1 MENEFPPNSHSR
13 KEVRPL
19 RPSES
24 SPEKKHITKVTTGK
38 VTIRKKPLGRRFVEA
53 FTGDANKGVGEYVLL
68 DVIIPGIKD
77 ILADASITTI
87 ERSLFGDDIPGRR
100 TRRTNGGGGGFTSYN
115 RMSSGSRGSSRDRDR
130 APRRESRRSADI
142 PEVILETRVEAEM
155 VLSDLFELLS
165 KYDVVTMRDFLSLV
179 GESHNFMD
187 EDWGWT
193 DLRGSRVHRIRGGYL
208 IDMPRPVPL
217 D

>member
-13 KEVRPL
+13 KEVRPV
-19 RPSES
+19 RPSEA
-24 SPEKKHITKVTTGK
+24 PAEKKHISKVTTGK
-38 VTIRKKPLGRRFVEA
+38 VTIRKKPLSRRFVEA

-68 DVIIPGIKD
+68 DVVIPGIKD
-77 ILADASITTI
+77 IVADASITTI
-87 ERSLFGDDIPGRR
+87 ERSLFGDDTPSRR
-100 TRRTNGGGGGFTSYN
+100 PRKSHGGGGFTSYN
-115 RMSSGSRGSSRDRDR
+115 RMGPSNRGSSRDRDR
-130 APRRESRRSADI
+130 APRRDTRRSADI
-142 PEVILETRVEAEM
+142 PEVVLETRVEADM

-179 GESHNFMD
+179 GENHNFMD